1 MGQWIVPNWQL
12 HSQEAVL
19 YADLTCSDTGGLDW
33 NEPHSWS
40 DIKFD
45 LRFPLFPLQVAEAL
59 RRLGVFDVAGLR
71 LVAGIWGAVAFTEFE
86 DRRTAGGLIR
96 ATIEGLEA
104 QHSTTEAATNEDVQT
119 LYRLWPWPMYDIDF
133 TPLKIS
139 LADLKEEQERH
150 LYANF

>member
-1 MGQWIVPNWQL
+1 MSADIQL
-12 HSQEAVL
+12 HKA
-19 YADLTCSDTGGLDW
+19 
-33 NEPHSWS
+33 S
-40 DIKFD
+40 DIGMRQLRKLANLSFD
-45 LRFPLFPLQVAEAL
+45 ARLALIADGFPIILRSAQ
-59 RRLGVFDVAGLR
+59 D
-71 LVAGIWGAVAFTEFE
+71 LVAAAESLVDHPRATEVLLRHGEAVAFTEFE